1 MTIRLLPDAL
11 ISQIAA
17 GEVVERPASV
27 VKELL
32 ENAVDAQAQ
41 SIQVELEEGGIRAIR
56 IRDDGHGIA
65 ADELPLAVQRH
76 ATSKIASLQD
86 LSRVM
91 THGFRG
97 EALAAIGSVSRMSLT
112 SKTADAPHAMRM
124 DNHSGQWASS
134 PAAGPQGTHIEVAGL
149 FDQVPARK
157 RFLKSAATELNHCKE
172 AFTRIA
178 LIRPEIYWLLS
189 HQGRAIA
196 RYPAGSADSRIAQ
209 CLDASESELRIID
222 TPAGP
227 MRIRAWL
234 VPPTQSRARADDQYF
249 YVNGRAVRDRVL
261 LHAVRSGYQDVLHG
275 DRQPAFVLALD
286 IDPELVDVNVHPA
299 KSEVRFRESQA
310 VHQAVHRAVRDAL
323 AATMVARPNG
333 PTPDTHG
340 IPTHARPSPQDR
352 PASTASIFSSTNFN
366 NRQANAAGATE
377 AAFRFF
383 GQDPAESAQGMNPAA
398 SSSFGIAS
406 RFDALTGRPTAAADP
421 NQEMP
426 LGFALAQLHGIY
438 ILAQNH
444 LGLVLVDM
452 HAAHE
457 RIVYEGFKRQFE
469 SSDQV
474 IASQALLAPI
484 ALHASPLEMET
495 VTQHHNVLHKLGFD
509 IDAIGDRQIAVR
521 AVPAVLAQGDLTTL
535 VRDTLADLAEHGAA
549 LGVEAQRNELLASM
563 ACHAAVRA
571 NRSLT
576 IPEMNALLRE
586 MERTD
591 RADQCNH
598 GRPTWLQFSIADLDR
613 LFLRGQ

>member
-65 ADELPLAVQRH
+65 ADDLPLAVQRH

-112 SKTADAPHAMRM
+112 SKTADAPHAMRI
-124 DNHSGQWASS
+124 DNHSGQWASA

-157 RFLKSAATELNHCKE
+157 RFLKSAATELNHCKD

-209 CLDASESELRIID
+209 CLDANESELRIID

-323 AATMVARPNG
+323 AATMV
-333 PTPDTHG
+333 T
-340 IPTHARPSPQDR
+340 R
-352 PASTASIFSSTNFN
+352 PAVAMTGAVPDPV
-366 NRQANAAGATE
+366 AATT

-383 GQDPAESAQGMNPAA
+383 GQNTTESNQPINAA
-398 SSSFGIAS
+398 TGGLSGIAS
-406 RFDALTGRPTAAADP
+406 RLDTLASGPVAAADP
-421 NQEMP
+421 SQETP

-438 ILAQNH
+438 ILAQNQQ
-444 LGLVLVDM
+444 GLVLVDM

-495 VTQHHNVLHKLGFD
+495 IAQHRKVLHKLGFD
-509 IDAIGDRQIAVR
+509 IDALGDRQIAVR

-549 LGVEAQRNELLASM
+549 PGVEAQRNELLASM

-598 GRPTWLQFSIADLDR
+598 GRPTWLQFSVADLDK

>member
-112 SKTADAPHAMRM
+112 SKTADAPHAMRI
-124 DNHSGQWASS
+124 DNHSGQWASA

-157 RFLKSAATELNHCKE
+157 RFLKSAATELNHCKD

-209 CLDASESELRIID
+209 CLDANESELRIID

-323 AATMVARPNG
+323 AATMV
-333 PTPDTHG
+333 T
-340 IPTHARPSPQDR
+340 R
-352 PASTASIFSSTNFN
+352 PAVAMAGTVPDPV
-366 NRQANAAGATE
+366 AATT

-383 GQDPAESAQGMNPAA
+383 GQNTTESNQPINAA
-398 SSSFGIAS
+398 TGGLSGIAS
-406 RFDALTGRPTAAADP
+406 RLDTLASRPVAAADP
-421 NQEMP
+421 SQETP

-438 ILAQNH
+438 ILAQNQQ
-444 LGLVLVDM
+444 GLVLVDM

-495 VTQHHNVLHKLGFD
+495 IAQHRKVLHKLGFD
-509 IDAIGDRQIAVR
+509 IDALGDRQIAVR

-598 GRPTWLQFSIADLDR
+598 GRPTWLQFSVADLDK

>member
-32 ENAVDAQAQ
+32 ENAVDAQSQ

-97 EALAAIGSVSRMSLT
+97 EALAAIGSVSRMSVT
-112 SKTADAPHAMRM
+112 SKTAQAPHATRI
-124 DNHSGQWASS
+124 DNHGGQWASS

-157 RFLKSAATELNHCKE
+157 RFLKSAATELNHCKD

-196 RYPAGSADSRIAQ
+196 RYPAGSASSRIAQ
-209 CLDASESELRIID
+209 CLDANESELRIID

-234 VPPTQSRARADDQYF
+234 VPPTQSRSRADDQYF

-323 AATMVARPNG
+323 GATMVARPG
-333 PTPDTHG
+333 SATPDTTG
-340 IPTHARPSPQDR
+340 ASVFSRSSFQDR
-352 PASTASIFSSTNFN
+352 AASTASIFGAANFSH
-366 NRQANAAGATE
+366 QGDSAGATA

-383 GQDPAESAQGMNPAA
+383 GQNTPASDQAPAA
-398 SSSFGIAS
+398 AEPSH
-406 RFDALTGRPTAAADP
+406 
-421 NQEMP
+421 EMP

-457 RIVYEGFKRQFE
+457 RIVYEAFKRQFE

-474 IASQALLAPI
+474 IASQSLLAPL

-495 VTQHHNVLHKLGFD
+495 ISQHRMVLTKLGFD
-509 IDAIGDRQIAVR
+509 IDALGDRQFAVR
-521 AVPAVLAQGDLTTL
+521 AVPAVLVQGDLTTL

-571 NRSLT
+571 NRNLT

-598 GRPTWLQFSIADLDR
+598 GRPTWLQLSIADLDK

>member
-65 ADELPLAVQRH
+65 ADDLPLAVQRH

-112 SKTADAPHAMRM
+112 SKTADAPHAMRI
-124 DNHSGQWASS
+124 DNHSGQWASA

-157 RFLKSAATELNHCKE
+157 RFLKSAATELNHCKD

-209 CLDASESELRIID
+209 CLDANESELRIID

-323 AATMVARPNG
+323 AATMV
-333 PTPDTHG
+333 T
-340 IPTHARPSPQDR
+340 R
-352 PASTASIFSSTNFN
+352 PAVAMTGAVPDPV
-366 NRQANAAGATE
+366 AATT

-383 GQDPAESAQGMNPAA
+383 GQNTTESNQPINAA
-398 SSSFGIAS
+398 TGGLSGIAS
-406 RFDALTGRPTAAADP
+406 RLDTLASRPVAAADP
-421 NQEMP
+421 SQETP

-438 ILAQNH
+438 ILAQNQQ
-444 LGLVLVDM
+444 GLVLVDM

-495 VTQHHNVLHKLGFD
+495 IAQHRKVLHKLGFD
-509 IDAIGDRQIAVR
+509 IDALGDRQIAVR

-598 GRPTWLQFSIADLDR
+598 GRPTWLQFSVADLDK

>member
-41 SIQVELEEGGIRAIR
+41 SIQVELEDGGIRAIR

-76 ATSKIASLQD
+76 ATSKIASLHD
-86 LSRVM
+86 LSRVL

-97 EALAAIGSVSRMSLT
+97 EALAAISSVSRMSLT
-112 SKTADAPHAMRM
+112 SKTAQAAHATRI
-124 DNHSGQWASS
+124 DNHSGQWSS
-134 PAAGPQGTHIEVAGL
+134 APAAGPQGTHIEVAGL

-157 RFLKSAATELNHCKE
+157 RFLKSAATELNHCKD

-178 LIRPEIYWLLS
+178 LIRPDIHWLLS

-196 RYPAGSADSRIAQ
+196 RYPAGSAASRIAQ
-209 CLDASESELRIID
+209 CLSANDDELRVID
-222 TPAGP
+222 TVAGP
-227 MRIRAWL
+227 MRVRAWL
-234 VPPTQSRARADDQYF
+234 VPPTQSRARTDDQYF
-249 YVNGRAVRDRVL
+249 YVNGRTVRDRVL

-310 VHQAVHRAVRDAL
+310 VHQAVQRAVRDAL
-323 AATMVARPNG
+323 GATIATRPAALGLTPSPTTAPSAWSASVTSAPANRAPSPGLFAREPSPPADDFFRRFAAATAAP
-333 PTPDTHG
+333 
-340 IPTHARPSPQDR
+340 PSVPH
-352 PASTASIFSSTNFN
+352 
-366 NRQANAAGATE
+366 RQE
-377 AAFRFF
+377 
-383 GQDPAESAQGMNPAA
+383 D
-398 SSSFGIAS
+398 
-406 RFDALTGRPTAAADP
+406 DH
-421 NQEMP
+421 P
-426 LGFALAQLHGIY
+426 LGFAMAQLHGIY
-438 ILAQNH
+438 IVAQNAA
-444 LGLVLVDM
+444 GLVLVDM

-469 SSDQV
+469 FNNQP
-474 IASQALLAPI
+474 IPSQALLSPI
-484 ALHASPLEMET
+484 ALPASPLDVE
-495 VTQHHNVLHKLGFD
+495 VLQQHQDVLAKLGFHL
-509 IDAIGDRQIAVR
+509 DALGDRQIAVR
-521 AVPAVLAQGDLTTL
+521 AVPAVLAQSDITTL
-535 VRDTLADLAEHGAA
+535 VRDTLNDLAEHGAA
-549 LGVEAQRNELLASM
+549 LEVEAQRNELLAGM

-571 NRSLT
+571 NRTLT

-598 GRPTWLQFSIADLDR
+598 GRPTWLQFSIHDLDK

>member
-65 ADELPLAVQRH
+65 ADDLPLAVQRH

-112 SKTADAPHAMRM
+112 SKTADAPHAMRI
-124 DNHSGQWASS
+124 DNHSGQWVSA

-157 RFLKSAATELNHCKE
+157 RFLKSAATELNHCKD

-209 CLDASESELRIID
+209 CLDANESELRIID
-222 TPAGP
+222 TPTGP

-323 AATMVARPNG
+323 AATMV
-333 PTPDTHG
+333 T
-340 IPTHARPSPQDR
+340 R
-352 PASTASIFSSTNFN
+352 PAVAMTGAVPDPV
-366 NRQANAAGATE
+366 AATT

-383 GQDPAESAQGMNPAA
+383 GQNTTESNQPINAA
-398 SSSFGIAS
+398 TGGLSGIAS
-406 RFDALTGRPTAAADP
+406 RLDTLASRPVAAADP
-421 NQEMP
+421 SQETP

-438 ILAQNH
+438 ILAQNQQ
-444 LGLVLVDM
+444 GLVLVDM

-495 VTQHHNVLHKLGFD
+495 IAQHRKVLHKLGFD
-509 IDAIGDRQIAVR
+509 IDALGDRQIAVR

-598 GRPTWLQFSIADLDR
+598 GRPTWLQFSVADLDK

>member
-1 MTIRLLPDAL
+1 MSIRLLPDAL

-32 ENAVDAQAQ
+32 ENAVDAKA
-41 SIQVELEEGGIRAIR
+41 STVTVELEDGGVRAIR
-56 IRDDGHGIA
+56 IRDDGQGIA
-65 ADELPLAVQRH
+65 PDELPLAVQRH

-112 SKTADAPHAMRM
+112 SKTADAPHAMRI
-124 DNHSGQWASS
+124 DNHSGQWAKS
-134 PAAGPQGTHIEVAGL
+134 PASGPQGTHIEVAGL
-149 FDQVPARK
+149 FDHVPARK
-157 RFLKSAATELNHCKE
+157 RFLKTAATELNHCKD

-178 LIRPEIYWLLS
+178 LIRPEIHWLLS
-189 HQGRAIA
+189 HQGRPVV
-196 RYPAGSADSRIAQ
+196 RYVAGSAGARIAQ
-209 CLDASESELRIID
+209 CLNAAESDLRIID
-222 TPAGP
+222 TDAGP

-234 VPPTQSRARADDQYF
+234 VPPTQSRARSDDQYF

-261 LHAVRSGYQDVLHG
+261 LHAVRSGYHDVLHG

-310 VHQAVHRAVRDAL
+310 VHQAVARAVRDTL
-323 AATMVARPNG
+323 GATM
-333 PTPDTHG
+333 
-340 IPTHARPSPQDR
+340 SSR
-352 PASTASIFSSTNFN
+352 PAMAQAEQPTAAGWTP
-366 NRQANAAGATE
+366 NRQAAVTGQGPATSALFAREPQAPDARLFFERFSAAAAPSTGAWPQRITP
-377 AAFRFF
+377 R
-383 GQDPAESAQGMNPAA
+383 ESAAQQSPAV
-398 SSSFGIAS
+398 GE
-406 RFDALTGRPTAAADP
+406 ADRH
-421 NQEMP
+421 EDYP

-438 ILAQNH
+438 ILAQNRS
-444 LGLVLVDM
+444 GLVVVDM

-457 RIVYEGFKRQFE
+457 RIVYEGFKQQFE
-469 SSDQV
+469 SGSQV
-474 IASQALLAPI
+474 ISSQSLLAPL
-484 ALHASPLEMET
+484 ALHVNPIDIET
-495 VTQHHNVLHKLGFD
+495 VQQHHAVLSRLGFE
-509 IDAIGDRQIAVR
+509 IERLGDRQIVVR
-521 AVPAVLAQGDLTTL
+521 SVPAVLAQTDIATL
-535 VRDTLADLAEHGAA
+535 VRETLADLAEHGSAI
-549 LGVEAQRNELLASM
+549 GIDAQRNELLATM

-586 MERTD
+586 MEQTD

-598 GRPTWLQFSIADLDR
+598 GRPTWLQMTIADLDK
-613 LFLRGQ
+613 LFMRGQ

>member
-1 MTIRLLPDAL
+1 MSIRLLPDAL

-32 ENAVDAQAQ
+32 ENSVDAKA
-41 SIQVELEEGGIRAIR
+41 STITVELEDGGIRAIR
-56 IRDDGHGIA
+56 IRDDGQGIP
-65 ADELPLAVQRH
+65 ADQLPLAVQRH
-76 ATSKIASLQD
+76 ATSKIASLHD

-112 SKTADAPHAMRM
+112 SKTADALHAMRI
-124 DNHSGQWASS
+124 DNHSGQWSTGPAS
-134 PAAGPQGTHIEVAGL
+134 GPQGTHIEVAGL

-157 RFLKSAATELNHCKE
+157 RFLKSATTELNHCKD

-178 LIRPEIYWLLS
+178 LIRPELHWLLL
-189 HQGRAIA
+189 HQGRALV
-196 RYPAGSADSRIAQ
+196 RYPAGSANARIAQ
-209 CLDASESELRIID
+209 CLSTAENDLRVID
-222 TPAGP
+222 STAGP

-261 LHAVRSGYQDVLHG
+261 SHAVRSGYHDVLHG

-299 KSEVRFRESQA
+299 KTEIRFREGQA
-310 VHQAVHRAVRDAL
+310 VHQAVARVVRDAL
-323 AATMVARPNG
+323 GATMSSRPGAMHSSQSISDRASDPQAAVAEHT
-333 PTPDTHG
+333 PTTSALF
-340 IPTHARPSPQDR
+340 AREPQSTDAQRFFQRFSVAAMPS
-352 PASTASIFSSTNFN
+352 
-366 NRQANAAGATE
+366 AGAWPQERAVRTPTVSPGSG
-377 AAFRFF
+377 A
-383 GQDPAESAQGMNPAA
+383 DP
-398 SSSFGIAS
+398 
-406 RFDALTGRPTAAADP
+406 LAAAAP
-421 NQEMP
+421 QHHEYP

-438 ILAQNH
+438 ILAQNQS
-444 LGLVLVDM
+444 GLVLVDM

-457 RIVYEGFKRQFE
+457 RIVYEGFKQQFE
-469 SSDQV
+469 SGTSV
-474 IASQALLAPI
+474 ISSQSLLTPV
-484 ALHASPLEMET
+484 ALHVSPLDIET
-495 VTQHHNVLHKLGFD
+495 VEQHRDVLSRLGFE
-509 IDAIGDRQIAVR
+509 IEPLGDRQIVVR
-521 AVPAVLAQGDLTTL
+521 SVPAVLSQTDIATL
-535 VRDTLADLAEHGAA
+535 VRDTLADLAEHGSAI
-549 LGVEAQRNELLASM
+549 GVDAQRNELLATM

-586 MERTD
+586 MEQTD

-598 GRPTWLQFSIADLDR
+598 GRPTWLQMSIADLDK
-613 LFLRGQ
+613 LFMRGQ